1 MKALKSIVALA
12 LCAVLLTA
20 CSNGASKN
28 TPGSSPDKASP
39 SPAAT
44 EPLETP
50 EVTATPNYG
59 DAVPEPIQQE
69 GEKEPV
75 LKVYDTAQ
83 NQVVEQE
90 LEDYVAHVLAGEMKS
105 DWPKEALKAQAILA
119 RTFVLYFVTEKESMY
134 EGANISTDIK
144 EAQAYNTE
152 GIDENILAAV
162 EETRG
167 EVVLYNGKP
176 INAWFHAHAGGK
188 TAVSKEGLNYEGDE
202 PPYIQS
208 VDSPDSDKAPEED
221 ASWTASFTKEEVLAA
236 LQSSGVSV
244 QSVDAIEVGETG
256 ASGRAITLKIGEAA
270 INAAD
275 FRIKLGS
282 QKLKSTL
289 LEDITVEAGKVIFTG
304 RGYGHGVGMSQ
315 WGAYG
320 MAEEGKTGEEI
331 VQYYFKDVAIQKLW
345 E

>member
-1 MKALKSIVALA
+1 M
-12 LCAVLLTA
+12 
-20 CSNGASKN
+20 
-28 TPGSSPDKASP
+28 
-39 SPAAT
+39 
-44 EPLETP
+44 
-50 EVTATPNYG
+50 
-59 DAVPEPIQQE
+59 
-69 GEKEPV
+69 
-75 LKVYDTAQ
+75 
-83 NQVVEQE
+83 
-90 LEDYVAHVLAGEMKS
+90 
-105 DWPKEALKAQAILA
+105 
-119 RTFVLYFVTEKESMY
+119 
-134 EGANISTDIK
+134 
-144 EAQAYNTE
+144 
-152 GIDENILAAV
+152 
-162 EETRG
+162 
-167 EVVLYNGKP
+167 
-176 INAWFHAHAGGK
+176 
-188 TAVSKEGLNYEGDE
+188 SKEGLNFEGDE

-221 ASWTASFTKEEVLAA
+221 ASWTASFTKEEVLTA

-256 ASGRAITLKIGEAA
+256 ASGRAVTLKIGEAA

-289 LEDITVEAGKVIFTG
+289 LEDITVEADKVIFTG
-304 RGYGHGVGMSQ
+304 KGYGHGVGMSQ